1 MSDPRVKLK
10 NRWVAG
16 LLAYLVP
23 GAGHLYQGRYFK
35 AGIYFVSI
43 MGTFVWGCSLGEANA
58 VHLRWDTAENRG
70 PKQRMLGFIAQAGIG
85 MAAIPAYVQYERVN
99 AQDLTERSDQAP
111 HAVLETFDAEFAG
124 FASHREQGHGRVTGR
139 MSGQVTVGDYGVGAE
154 FNGKLVGKLSDGRDV
169 EWTVSGPK
177 YATSLGIGPR
187 VTGLDEITEMSLD
200 HPNSVRT
207 FSKTRRRFHVRIV
220 DDATKTQD
228 LGEIHGS
235 IPRPLTDCSF
245 APLSDEGMQHL
256 HGRLGKFYELALV
269 YTWIA
274 GLLNVLAVWDAIEGP
289 AYGYGDEVADEP
301 AAPPASEGANVVAV
315 VVTTPAPAPAPA
327 PQPIEKV

>member
-10 NRWVAG
+10 NPWVAG

-35 AGIYFVSI
+35 AAIYFVSI

-58 VHLRWDTAENRG
+58 VHLRWDSAKKQG
-70 PKQRMLGFIAQAGIG
+70 PKQQMLGFIAQAGIG
-85 MAAIPAYVQYERVN
+85 IAAVPAYVQFERVN
-99 AQDLTERSDQAP
+99 SQELSELGDQTP
-111 HAVLETFDAEFAG
+111 HTVIETFDAEFSG
-124 FASHREQGHGRVTGR
+124 FANHREQGHGRVTGR
-139 MSGQVTVGDYGVGAE
+139 LSGQLTVGDYGVGAE
-154 FNGKLVGKLSDGRDV
+154 FNGKLVGKTSDGRDV
-169 EWTVSGPK
+169 NWTVTGSK

-187 VTGLDEITEMSLD
+187 VTGLDDVTETSLA
-200 HPNSVRT
+200 PQKSQRT
-207 FSKTRRRFHVRIV
+207 FAKTRRHFNARLM

-228 LGEIHGS
+228 LGEIDGS
-235 IPRPLTDCSF
+235 IPRSLTDCAF
-245 APLSDEGMQHL
+245 APLSDEAMQHL

-289 AYGYGDEVADEP
+289 AYGYGDEVHDEP
-301 AAPPASEGANVVAV
+301 APEAAKSVAATATVPAPPA
-315 VVTTPAPAPAPA
+315 P
-327 PQPIEKV
+327 PIVEKV